1 MKLSMLKLL
10 TIVSLLSTSLLASK
24 KIDESILNYET
35 KKVSSILKRR
45 DIILNN
51 VDILLKKDLKQNGW
65 YGYTFNLTF
74 TVQGKTLSQKDTL
87 FTNGDLITSDLINS
101 KTKSSFKDI
110 MYPKLSKKFFDKEYF
125 IAGNPKSKNT
135 LVLFSDPLCPICV
148 DEVPTIIKNVM
159 DNPQNIALYYYSL
172 PLPMHPTA
180 AALSKASK
188 IAHQMGIKDVQYK
201 LYSANLGSLYK
212 AYEEKDDQ
220 IALNHFN
227 TLFKTNI
234 TVEQINSDKLN
245 KKLQYQ
251 LDMSEEA
258 FVNGT
263 PTLFLNGEI
272 DKTRTEYEK
281 YLK

>member
-251 LDMSEEA
+251 IDMSEEA